1 MKVKEN
7 LEKYKFIDELGN
19 YIGNLKELLNT
30 PANEE
35 MLKEV
40 EEIARTKLPQEF
52 KNLYLI
58 HNGETESVVYG
69 SMLGMRWMD
78 IQSIKNQI
86 EYIEKSDFRMID
98 DNMRIMKVGEYKRE
112 WIPFAEDFQG
122 RYLALDLNP
131 DINGKYGQVIVI
143 NVEKNDGYLIADSFD
158 DFLDVILEKFNSTEL
173 EVKEIENIKVVS
185 WKKGNAYVY
194 GVERSKKKREEI
206 MIKIDAQWEGILN
219 NLVVLQKNK
228 ITNGEISLANLEKI
242 KILSL
247 SKGLFG
253 AFDKVSLEVVK
264 YMHNLKRIRI
274 VSREIEG
281 LEHLSNL
288 KNLRELEIA
297 GYSIKEE
304 EIEELKH
311 INYLLE
317 LTLEDLHL
325 KDAVAF
331 IELKRLHK
339 LKLRNVIMDNTNSLE
354 NLYRVK
360 ELDIYNMKLDS
371 FDFIRKIGE
380 TTKIILNNVR

>member
-1 MKVKEN
+1 MEKKEN
-7 LEKYKFIDELGN
+7 LEKYKFIGELSN
-19 YIGNLKELLNT
+19 HIGNLKELLNT

-35 MLKEV
+35 MLKEL
-40 EEIARTKLPQEF
+40 EEIAGTKLPQEF
-52 KNLYLI
+52 KSLYLI

-86 EYIEKSDFRMID
+86 EYIQRSNFKIND
-98 DNMRIMKVGEYKRE
+98 DNMRLMKAGEYKKE

-122 RYLALDLNP
+122 RYLVLDLNP

-143 NVEKNDGYLIADSFD
+143 NTEKNNGYLIADSFD
-158 DFLDVILEKFNSTEL
+158 DLLDLILEMFNSTEL

-185 WKKGNAYVY
+185 WKKGNVYVY

-206 MIKIDAQWEGILN
+206 MIKIDSQWEGILN
-219 NLVVLQKNK
+219 NLVVLENSK

-253 AFDKVSLEVVK
+253 AFDKISLEVVK
-264 YMHNLKRIRI
+264 YMYNLKRIRI

-281 LEHLSNL
+281 LEYLSNL

-297 GYSIKEE
+297 GYCIKEE
-304 EIEELKH
+304 EIEGLKH
-311 INYLLE
+311 INYLLD

-325 KDAVAF
+325 KDVIAF

-339 LKLRNVIMDNTNSLE
+339 LKLRNVTMDNTNSLE
-354 NLYRVK
+354 QLYGLR
-360 ELDIYNMKLDS
+360 ELDIYNMKLDN
-371 FDFIRKIGE
+371 FDFIRRIGE